1 MIDNKNENV
10 SEPRRRLINRSALSL
25 VVIFVIG
32 LGFLVWE
39 PIFSWLQGEEGRDQ
53 ALLEQWIQQARI
65 GQFSLVG
72 LLANYEKARTETLG
86 IKKSDTILELRRR
99 EISDFLQELG
109 TPVSLTES
117 GHLPLF
123 PVVYRMEV
131 HFPISSFQEPV
142 IWDSGLPRIE
152 KAAKIRHIPLADG
165 CMMRLHI
172 QLRAYQDRLNIEEEQ
187 ARRKT
192 TVGFTLM
199 GLTGTGLAW
208 IGIVGWRL
216 EIERRIRRRARETA
230 LLAKSEEL
238 KHELERQTEFLA
250 SLNVVAGSYAH
261 NLQNLLLPPVGLVDE
276 CLELMGGANPAKQK
290 LLEVRRLLEL
300 VSDRVR
306 QTLKAIRRD
315 PTPGPVGFID
325 LGKLTSRTVDTWRQ
339 LGLNK
344 WQISIEAET
353 ELNAIVE
360 GQESHL
366 EQVLENLIIN
376 ARDAIFEKRNTLVVK
391 AQETNHENSIDSR
404 KVEILSAM
412 RWQGTIKATVRMSP
426 DGNTVVLKVTDN
438 GNGMDAITA
447 AKCAQAGYS
456 TKKGQAIHHGAS
468 SGAGLGLT
476 FVATAA
482 NRHQA
487 KLQID
492 SQSGFGTTVSL
503 VFPRSSQNKGIG
515 S

>member
-1 MIDNKNENV
+1 MIENTNETG
-10 SEPRRRLINRSALSL
+10 SEPHRRLINRSALSL
-25 VVIFVIG
+25 VVIFGIG

-39 PIFSWLQGEEGRDQ
+39 PLFSWLQGEEGRDQ

-72 LLANYEKARTETLG
+72 LVANYMKDRTEKLG
-86 IKKSDTILELRRR
+86 IEPYDQIIGLRRR

-117 GHLPLF
+117 DHLPLF

-131 HFPISSFQEPV
+131 HFPISSGQEPV
-142 IWDSGLPRIE
+142 IWDSGLPRID
-152 KAAKIRHIPLADG
+152 KAAKVRQIPLVDQ
-165 CMMRLHI
+165 CKMMLHV

-192 TVGFTLM
+192 TVGFALM

-208 IGIVGWRL
+208 IGIVAWRL
-216 EIERRIRRRARETA
+216 EIERRARRRARETA
-230 LLAKSEEL
+230 LLLKSEEL
-238 KHELERQTEFLA
+238 KQELERQSEFLA

-276 CLELMGGANPAKQK
+276 CLELIDGANPAIQK
-290 LLEVRRLLEL
+290 LQEVRRLLEL

-306 QTLKAIRRD
+306 QTLRAIRRD
-315 PTPGPVGFID
+315 PTPGPIGLVD
-325 LGKLTSRTVDTWRQ
+325 LGRLTSRIVDTWRQ

-344 WQISIEAET
+344 WQISIEAESEINT
-353 ELNAIVE
+353 IIS

-376 ARDAIFEKRNTLVVK
+376 ARDAIFEKRNSMVAK
-391 AQETNHENSIDSR
+391 AQELNHKKSMDCR
-404 KVEILSAM
+404 RVEILSAM
-412 RWQGTIKATVRMSP
+412 RWQGTIKANVRISP
-426 DGNTVVLKVTDN
+426 DGKSVVLMVIDD
-438 GNGMDAITA
+438 GIGMDANTA
-447 AKCAQAGYS
+447 AKCVQTGYS
-456 TKKGQAIHHGAS
+456 TKKGQAIHQGAS

-476 FVATAA
+476 FVATVA

-487 KLQID
+487 EFRID
-492 SQSGFGTTVSL
+492 SRPDFGTTVSL
-503 VFPRSSQNKGIG
+503 VFSRSSQN
-515 S
+515 